1 MAPKKLTI
9 FLVPEGMHRVKQFT
23 VPRFLP
29 AFLIFLCI
37 SCTVF
42 LSWMIRD
49 YHAVKSRMPRL
60 AQLEKETELQKRQF
74 IHMTERIDLVT
85 HKMSE
90 LDKFDHKL
98 RVMVNLDVGSDEE
111 GFPGVGGSSQILVEP
126 YAAEKPH
133 RELVRMMHSSLDVLE
148 KEMLLGEQGMT
159 ELYEFLKDQK
169 NLLASTPS
177 VWPVRGWV
185 SSGFGYRTSP
195 FTGEREFH
203 KGIDISTREGTPIVA
218 PANGIVSYLGW
229 EHGYGKIITITHGHG
244 LVTRYAHLKKGL
256 VKKGQHVKRGETIA
270 LVGNTGRS
278 TGPHLHY
285 EVHVN
290 RVRINP
296 FQYILN

>member
-1 MAPKKLTI
+1 MASKKLTI
-9 FLVPEGMHRVKQFT
+9 FLVPDGTHRVRQFT
-23 VPRFLP
+23 LPRFLTS
-29 AFLIFLCI
+29 FLIFLCV

-42 LSWMIRD
+42 LSWIMWD
-49 YHAVKSRMPRL
+49 YHTIKGRMPRL
-60 AQLEKETELQKRQF
+60 AQLEKETELQERQF
-74 IHMTERIDLVT
+74 ILMTERIDQVT

-98 RVMVNLDVGSDEE
+98 RVMVNLDAGTDEE
-111 GFPGVGGSSQILVEP
+111 GFPGVGGSSRMLLEP
-126 YAAEKPH
+126 YAADKPH
-133 RELVRMMHSSLDVLE
+133 RELVRMMHRSLDVLE
-148 KEMLLGEQGMT
+148 DEMLLGEQGMT
-159 ELYEFLKDQK
+159 ELYEFFENQK

-203 KGIDISTREGTPIVA
+203 KGIDIATREGAPIVA
-218 PANGIVSYLGW
+218 PADGIVSYIGW
-229 EHGYGKIITITHGHG
+229 QHGYGKTITITHGYG
-244 LVTRYAHLKKGL
+244 LVTRYAHLKKSL
-256 VKKGQHVKRGETIA
+256 AKKGQYVKRGETIA

-285 EVHVN
+285 EVQIN
-290 RVRINP
+290 RVCTNP